1 MNTSVEGVNRYTIKS
16 RPSYENMTA
25 ALNKLFSL
33 DQSKPTTTEPIGD
46 PYLKNLSDI
55 SNLDK
60 DFLLLITNNLW
71 NYGTR
76 DSYTKNRSKHKKLRK
91 KLILKEKCYLNL
103 STDDSI
109 DFIVS
114 GRKKTITTTKT
125 KTPDKKVL
133 LKDDITHGDK
143 FVNSVLTESR
153 NAIFE
158 GTE

>member
-1 MNTSVEGVNRYTIKS
+1 MKE
-16 RPSYENMTA
+16 
-25 ALNKLFSL
+25 F
-33 DQSKPTTTEPIGD
+33 D
-46 PYLKNLSDI
+46 DI

-91 KLILKEKCYLNL
+91 RLILKEKCYLNL

-109 DFIVS
+109 DFTVS

-125 KTPDKKVL
+125 KAPDKKVL
-133 LKDDITHGDK
+133 SKDDVTHGDK
-143 FVNSVLTESR
+143 FVNSVLTKSQ
-153 NAIFE
+153 NVILE
-158 GTE
+158 GSE